1 MFLGGSVETDMEG
14 EGEERGV
21 VGGWRVGECG
31 LDWALVLCEL
41 GDECVFPFA
50 VREGYRVSYASFI
63 LLLA

>member
-50 VREGYRVSYASFI
+50 V
-63 LLLA
+63 